1 MIELAMSANCSAH
14 KKPLTISISISG
26 REFFG
31 ADWHIWLRQIHHLK
45 MINRLVEHDSGVI
58 RFAGEKFAR
67 CQYWSCAA
75 GWAMPF
81 NLWPVPPLERGAKH
95 RYRAAITKWSRARI
109 DDRIDELMALLG
121 LSQIYVSV
129 IRISFP
135 VVSSNVWSGARTGCR
150 SASLTDG

>member
-1 MIELAMSANCSAH
+1 
-14 KKPLTISISISG
+14 
-26 REFFG
+26 
-31 ADWHIWLRQIHHLK
+31 

-58 RFAGEKFAR
+58 RFAEKKFAR

-81 NLWPVPPLERGAKH
+81 IYWPVSPLERGTKH
-95 RYRAAITKWSRARI
+95 RHRAAMQKWSRARI

-121 LSQIYVSV
+121 WSRICVSV

-135 VVSSNVWSGARTGCR
+135 AVSSNCGSGPRAGCR
-150 SASLTDG
+150 SASLADG